1 MLRILFLNIG
11 LISLGCPKNTVDSET
26 VLGLLAKNGHSLVYD
41 AMEADVIIINTCA
54 FINDAKEESVMSILE
69 FAKLKTDG
77 VIKGLIVMGCLAQ
90 RYREEIVESI
100 PEVDAIL
107 GTFEYGRIVEA
118 VNFID
123 EKYSGRAEGYFS
135 LFDTQKDCTW
145 LENDRIVT
153 QNKGTAFVKI
163 SEGCDN
169 NCTYC
174 IIPKLRGKQ
183 VSRTKENI
191 LAEVRNLVD
200 NGIREVILVGQD
212 TTAYG
217 RDLYGKNSLTELIQL
232 ISTVDELKWIRLLY
246 CYPENIDD
254 DLIDELANNNKLCK
268 YIDIPMQ
275 HASDGVLKRM
285 ARKTRLDSMKSLVR
299 KLREK
304 IPNIYI
310 RTTFIVGFPGETE
323 EDFQILKKFVQESKF
338 EHMGVFCY
346 SREEDTPAYNFDNQI
361 DEQVSKARYDELML
375 IQKEFVDAKNADFIG
390 KEMEVLVENIDEDGI
405 FYYGRSYIQA
415 PEIDNKIYF
424 TSQWELEAGQ
434 FVTVKILDVFDY
446 DLTGEVTEL

>member
-1 MLRILFLNIG
+1 MNIG

-26 VLGLLAKNGHSLVYD
+26 VLGLLVKNGHRLVDD
-41 AMEADVIIINTCA
+41 ANEADVIIVNTCA
-54 FINDAKEESVMSILE
+54 FINDAKEESIMSILE
-69 FAKLKTDG
+69 FAKLKTEG
-77 VIKGLIVMGCLAQ
+77 VINGLIVIGCLAQ
-90 RYREEIVESI
+90 RYREEIVDSI

-118 VNFID
+118 VNFIS
-123 EKYSGRAEGYFS
+123 EKSAGREENFFY
-135 LFDTQKDCTW
+135 LFDTQTDCSW

-191 LAEVRNLVD
+191 LAEVKNLVN
-200 NGIREVILVGQD
+200 NGVREVILVGQD

-232 ISTVDELKWIRLLY
+232 VSTVDELKWIRLLY

-254 DLIDELANNNKLCK
+254 DLIDELANNDKLCK

-275 HASDGVLKRM
+275 HASDSVLKRM
-285 ARKTRLDSMKSLVR
+285 ARKTRLGSMKVLVQ
-299 KLREK
+299 KLKEK
-304 IPNIYI
+304 IPNIFI

-323 EDFQILKKFVQESKF
+323 EDFQILKTFVRESKF

-346 SREEDTPAYNFDNQI
+346 SREEDTPAYKFDNQI
-361 DEQVSKARYDELML
+361 DVQVSQERYEELML
-375 IQKEFVDAKNADFIG
+375 IQKGIVDAKNASFVG
-390 KEMEVLVENIDEDGI
+390 KELEVLVENIDDDGI
-405 FYYGRSYIQA
+405 FYYGHSYIQA

-446 DLTGEVTEL
+446 DLTGEVTAL